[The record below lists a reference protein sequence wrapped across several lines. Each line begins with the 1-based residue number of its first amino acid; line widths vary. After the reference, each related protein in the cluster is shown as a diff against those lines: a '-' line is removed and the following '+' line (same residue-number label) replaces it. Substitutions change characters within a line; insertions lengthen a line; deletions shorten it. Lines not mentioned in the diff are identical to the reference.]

1 MSFILMHSGS
11 YSDDIEL
18 HIQAAHFTD
27 LISIFISDEHTQV
40 LSLSSRF
47 FSGYLTR
54 RFVSDNTSRT
64 VYLVRRWLVFLRDIG
79 RNFINI

>member
-47 FSGYLTR
+47 FP
-54 RFVSDNTSRT
+54 
-64 VYLVRRWLVFLRDIG
+64 DI
-79 RNFINI
+79 

>member
-1 MSFILMHSGS
+1 MSFILMPSGS

-18 HIQAAHFTD
+18 YIQAAHFTD

-47 FSGYLTR
+47 FP
-54 RFVSDNTSRT
+54 
-64 VYLVRRWLVFLRDIG
+64 DI
-79 RNFINI
+79 